1 MTIGLNENIN
11 KGLGFEYLNV
21 NNPDHEYSKLSVE
34 AKDTLLNTRQALIE
48 FVIKLADKLIDDKSN
63 DTNLL
68 ILISR
73 VSKNT
78 YILVFFFLFFFKLIC
93 LSFKRF

>member
-1 MTIGLNENIN
+1 MTIGLDENIN

-21 NNPDHEYSKLSVE
+21 SNPDHEYSRLSDA
-34 AKDTLLNTRQALIE
+34 AKDVLLNMRQSLIE
-48 FVIKLADKLIDDKSN
+48 FMIKLADKLIDDKSN

-73 VSKNT
+73 V
-78 YILVFFFLFFFKLIC
+78 
-93 LSFKRF
+93 

>member
-21 NNPDHEYSKLSVE
+21 NNPDHEYSKLSGE
-34 AKDTLLNTRQALIE
+34 AKDTLLNMRQALIE

-73 VSKNT
+73 VNL
-78 YILVFFFLFFFKLIC
+78 YFGIFFLLIC
-93 LSFKRF
+93 LFIFIF